1 MLEQEFGAL
10 EAFGELLADGLL
22 DDARSREA
30 NERAGFGDVEVAE
43 HGEAGGDAAGGRV
56 GEHADVGQAEIVH
69 LREAGG
75 DLGQLHQA
83 DDALHHARAAGS
95 GEDDKRAAR
104 LQAAV
109 DGAGDGFADDRA
121 HAATDEA
128 VFHGADD
135 DRMRAD
141 VADGVDDGV
150 AESGLALSGDEA
162 FAIGLA
168 IDEVERVGGFEVAID
183 EGVTRLQQQRDALAR
198 THLEVFATFG
208 ADVEVGVDVGFE
220 EDLSAAVT
228 LAPEALGADARL
240 FAVGGTFHA

>member
-1 MLEQEFGAL
+1 MLQQELGAL
-10 EAFGELLADGLL
+10 EAFREFLADGLL
-22 DDARSREA
+22 DDARAGEA
-30 NERAGFGDVEVAE
+30 DERAGFGDVEVAE
-43 HGEAGGDAAGGRV
+43 HGEAGGDAAGGGV
-56 GEHADVGQAEIVH
+56 GEDADVGDAGVVH
-69 LREAGG
+69 LGESGG
-75 DLGQLHQA
+75 DLGELHEA
-83 DDALHHARAAGS
+83 DDALHHACAAGG
-95 GEDDKRAAR
+95 GEDEERAAR
-104 LQAAV
+104 GQAAV
-109 DGAGDGFADDRA
+109 DGARDGFADDGA
-121 HAATDEA
+121 HAAADEA

-135 DRMRAD
+135 DRVRPD

-168 IDEVERVGGFEVAID
+168 IDEVERVGGFEIAID

-198 THLEVFATFG
+198 AHLEVFATFG

-240 FAVGGTFHA
+240 FALGGTFYA